1 MTFWEW
7 VTAPVNINANTFTLL
22 TVVLSGIISWIISAI
37 YFYIG
42 NRNDLKSS
50 LLHPMKKQ
58 LAEPYS
64 RDKYRI
70 LEEIYRGYSAK
81 YLKKAERRVIDTL
94 LSAYKDVC
102 TYNEDIINTEILFSY
117 FTYKLK
123 KNNIEPQP
131 VPFAIDGE
139 IISMDFPDG
148 LSSIKGKLRDIVRW
162 YSYEDENNSCLEEEI
177 SSLFNAY
184 CKEYYHTNADIT
196 FFDDFSLGKVLEKS
210 RIRNEWD
217 CKIKSMEEA
226 KQAFFTLSAL
236 Q

>member
-1 MTFWEW
+1 M
-7 VTAPVNINANTFTLL
+7 
-22 TVVLSGIISWIISAI
+22 
-37 YFYIG
+37 
-42 NRNDLKSS
+42 
-50 LLHPMKKQ
+50 
-58 LAEPYS
+58 
-64 RDKYRI
+64 
-70 LEEIYRGYSAK
+70 
-81 YLKKAERRVIDTL
+81 IDTL

-102 TYNEDIINTEILFSY
+102 TYNEDIVNTEILFSY

-139 IISMDFPDG
+139 IISMDFPDD

-162 YSYEDENNSCLEEEI
+162 YSYEDENNSRLEEEI